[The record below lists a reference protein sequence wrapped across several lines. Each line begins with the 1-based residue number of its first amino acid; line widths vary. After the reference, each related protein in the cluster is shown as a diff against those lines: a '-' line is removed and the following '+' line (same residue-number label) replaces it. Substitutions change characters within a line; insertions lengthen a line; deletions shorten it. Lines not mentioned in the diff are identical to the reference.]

1 MTPRRG
7 RPTLAERAAITQRV
21 ADAKDGR
28 DERSSA
34 DAGATG
40 GRHCWVVD
48 LPGLPGRWPGLLAE
62 WRRVGAGWEGLV
74 VFVASAGGKPALV
87 QAWVDAGCLEDAK

>member
-7 RPTLAERAAITQRV
+7 RPTLAERAAITQRL
-21 ADAKDGR
+21 ADAKEGR
-28 DERSSA
+28 GARPA
-34 DAGATG
+34 AGATG

-48 LPGLPGRWPGLLAE
+48 PPGVPGRWPGLLAE
-62 WRRVGAGWEGLV
+62 WRRAEAGWEGLV

-87 QAWVDAGCLEDAK
+87 QAWVVAECLQDAT

>member
-7 RPTLAERAAITQRV
+7 RPTLAERAAITQRL

-28 DERSSA
+28 A
-34 DAGATG
+34 DRAAAGLTG

-48 LPGLPGRWPGLLAE
+48 PPGVPGCWPGLLAE
-62 WRRVGAGWEGLV
+62 WRRVGSGWEGLV

>member
-7 RPTLAERAAITQRV
+7 RPTLAERAAITQRL
-21 ADAKDGR
+21 ADARDGR
-28 DERSSA
+28 DERSG
-34 DAGATG
+34 AGATG

-48 LPGLPGRWPGLLAE
+48 PPGVPGRWPGLLAE
-62 WRRVGAGWEGLV
+62 WRRVEAGWEGLV